1 MSDGFQYR
9 AGLGSVA
16 AYQVSGIPYV
26 TSSLAAASSSA
37 PTKIDFGQVT
47 KFIIVKN
54 IDSSGIIKVG
64 FSANGTSGTNHF
76 SLSKGESF
84 AADIRVTE
92 LFLLSTSGTQVS
104 ASVIAGLTGIQKI
117 DLPGNWSGSSGVG

>member
-26 TSSLAAASSSA
+26 TSSLAAISGST

-47 KFIIVKN
+47 KFIVVKN
-54 IDSSGIIKVG
+54 IDNSGTLKVG
-64 FSANGTSGTNHF
+64 FSSNGTSGTNYF
-76 SLSKGESF
+76 MLSKGESF
-84 AADIRVTE
+84 AADVRVTE
-92 LFLLSTSGTQVS
+92 LFLLSTNGSQVS
-104 ASVIAGLTGIQKI
+104 ASVIAGLTSIQKI
-117 DLPGNWSGSSGVG
+117 DLPTNWSGSSGVG